1 MIAMSTETLKNQYI
15 VPEELQKI
23 LAKQVIQDKAYE
35 GDDLVLR
42 TLATKSFNE
51 YLNNLFPN
59 PRKDEKGNIQPRVI
73 VANVPES
80 TNGYELYNSTE
91 INDYPPVEQSE
102 DTSSPYTPE
111 ELNDAI
117 IEYAK
122 KLPSEKI
129 NEFLKKCHLLEIS
142 AKEGKLDI
150 YKVPRDTVNKF
161 FIEPLMLD
169 DATAENQAKVVTPYP
184 YEKIPKKLSNT
195 LANVDTRGMF
205 EDDIALAYAR
215 KGFLNNTKD
224 TIKNSKKE
232 LKAML
237 KEYRK
242 GGI

>member
-1 MIAMSTETLKNQYI
+1 MSTETLKNQDI

-73 VANVPES
+73 VTNVPEN

-91 INDYPPVEQSE
+91 INDYPSVEQSK
-102 DTSSPYTPE
+102 DASSPYTPE
-111 ELNDAI
+111 ELNDVI

-129 NEFLKKCHLLEIS
+129 SEFLKKCHLLEIS
-142 AKEGKLDI
+142 AKEGNLDI
-150 YKVPRDTVNKF
+150 YKIPRDTVNKF
-161 FIEPLMLD
+161 FIEPLILD
-169 DATAENQAKVVTPYP
+169 DSTTENQDTSPYK
-184 YEKIPKKLSNT
+184 KIPRELSNT
-195 LANVDTRGMF
+195 ITNTLAKVTTRGMF
-205 EDDIALAYAR
+205 EDNIALNNAR
-215 KGFLNNTKD
+215 KRFLNNTKD
-224 TIKNSKKE
+224 TLKNSKKE

-237 KEYRK
+237 EKYKK
-242 GGI
+242 GDI